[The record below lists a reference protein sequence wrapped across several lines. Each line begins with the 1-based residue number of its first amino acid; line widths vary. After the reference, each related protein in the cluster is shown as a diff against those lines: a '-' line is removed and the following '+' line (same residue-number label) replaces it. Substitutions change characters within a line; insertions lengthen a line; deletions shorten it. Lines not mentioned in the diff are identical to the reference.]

1 MADGNEKK
9 LRWKKSEKARRIRRR
24 ELWKKEDVE
33 IKEIEAR
40 CRDVSYDYTVTSAVK
55 LQTKSFKK
63 PL

>member
-9 LRWKKSEKARRIRRR
+9 LRWKKSEKARRIRRQ

-40 CRDVSYDYTVTSAVK
+40 CGDVSYDYTVNKRCKASNEN
-55 LQTKSFKK
+55 L
-63 PL
+63 